1 MEKSGRRSTTEETNM
16 ATEEKDVRSVLNDLI
31 ETCKDG
37 EQGFRTAAEKAKDTS
52 LKSLFAKYASQRE
65 EYARE
70 LQSLMTQMGGDPST
84 SGHVGGTLHRGW
96 LRLKEALTK
105 DEDKAIID
113 ECEAGEDAA
122 VKNYR
127 EARGKE
133 LPANVAAIVERQAA
147 GVEEA
152 HRAISDLKHGR
163 AAIAGSRL

>member
-1 MEKSGRRSTTEETNM
+1 M
-16 ATEEKDVRSVLNDLI
+16 ATGEKHVRSVFDDLTG
-31 ETCKDG
+31 TCKDG

-70 LQSLMTQMGGDPST
+70 LQCLVTQMGGDPGS

-96 LRLKEALTK
+96 LRLKEAL
-105 DEDKAIID
+105 
-113 ECEAGEDAA
+113 
-122 VKNYR
+122 NYR

-163 AAIAGSRL
+163 TAMAASRI